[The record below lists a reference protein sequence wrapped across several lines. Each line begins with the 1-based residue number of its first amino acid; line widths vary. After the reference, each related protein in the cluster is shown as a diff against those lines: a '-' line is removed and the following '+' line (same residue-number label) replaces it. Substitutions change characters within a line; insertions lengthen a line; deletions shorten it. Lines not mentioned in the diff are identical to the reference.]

1 VEESVDAA
9 GEAGGRGKLMLNLT
23 PEKIAERS
31 ALRVN
36 PCKTCQPV
44 GALYCALGVHR
55 CMPYSHGSQGC
66 VSYHR
71 TFLSRHF
78 KEPAIASTSS
88 FTEGASVFGGGS
100 NLRTGVKNVFEIYKP
115 DIIAVH
121 TTCLSETI
129 GDDVGS
135 YILDMEIPD
144 GKLVVHTNT
153 PSYVGSHVTG
163 FYNMMCG
170 FINYLARPSVKKNGK
185 AAIFPGF
192 LNPADLREM
201 KRIASELGVPF
212 IMFPDQSGVMDAPMT
227 GRYEMYPEGGTTAD
241 EIAELGGCLKTI
253 ACGLLT
259 SAEPAKALQRKC
271 RVPYDLIPL
280 PIGIEGTD
288 RYIMAISSIAQ
299 SEVPKAL
306 EDERGQLIDVMLDA
320 HFYYHGKSAAVF
332 GDPDTV
338 LGLTQLVLEMG
349 MVPKYVIT
357 GTPGE
362 AFEKAANAMLA
373 KCGMQGCN
381 AKANADLFELHQWI
395 KNEPVDLLLGTS
407 YGKQIARAE
416 DIPFVRA
423 GFPIL
428 DRYAHSYFP
437 ITGYRGAL
445 RLVEQIT
452 NALLD
457 HHDRTCA
464 DEDLDVV
471 M

>member
-1 VEESVDAA
+1 
-9 GEAGGRGKLMLNLT
+9 MLNLT
-23 PEKIAERS
+23 PQKISERS
-31 ALRVN
+31 ALCIN

-44 GALYCALGVHR
+44 GALYCALGVHK
-55 CMPYSHGSQGC
+55 CMPHSHGSQGC

-100 NLRTGVKNVFEIYKP
+100 NLRTGVKNVFEIYNP

-135 YILDMEIPD
+135 YILEMDLPD
-144 GKLVVHTNT
+144 DKLVVHAST
-153 PSYVGSHVTG
+153 PSYVGSHITG
-163 FYNMMCG
+163 YFNMMSG
-170 FINYLARPSVKKNGK
+170 FINYLSRSTGKSNGK
-185 AAIFPGF
+185 VGIFPGF
-192 LNPADLREM
+192 LNPADIREM
-201 KRIASELGVPF
+201 KRIAKAMCVPS

-227 GRYEMYPEGGTTAD
+227 GRYEMYPKGGTTLN
-241 EIAELGGCLKTI
+241 EIAALGDCEKII
-253 ACGLLT
+253 ACGALT
-259 SAEPAKALQRKC
+259 SLEPASVLERKC
-271 RVPYDLIPL
+271 NVPYELAPL

-288 RYIMAISSIAQ
+288 QFVMALSSLMQ
-299 SEVPKAL
+299 NDVPASL
-306 EDERGQLIDVMLDA
+306 EEERGQLVDVILDA
-320 HFYYHGKSAAVF
+320 HFYYHGKTVAVF

-349 MVPKYVIT
+349 MIPKYVIT

-362 AFEKAANAMLA
+362 AFGKMTNAMLERFGA
-373 KCGMQGCN
+373 KGCK
-381 AKANADLFELHQWI
+381 AKAGADLFELHQWI

-416 DIPFVRA
+416 GIPIVRA

-437 ITGYRGAL
+437 ITGYKGAL

-457 HHDRTCA
+457 HHDRTCP

>member
-1 VEESVDAA
+1 
-9 GEAGGRGKLMLNLT
+9 MLNLT

-31 ALRVN
+31 ALRIN

-44 GALYCALGVHR
+44 GAMYCALGVHK
-55 CMPYSHGSQGC
+55 CMPHSHGSQGC

-135 YILDMEIPD
+135 YIMDMEVPD

-153 PSYVGSHVTG
+153 PSYVGSHING
-163 FYNMMCG
+163 FYNMMVG
-170 FINYLARPSVKKNGK
+170 FINYLARSTGKKNGK
-185 AAIFPGF
+185 TAIFPGF
-192 LNPADLREM
+192 LNPGDIREM
-201 KRIASELGVPF
+201 KRIAAVMNVPF

-227 GRYEMYPEGGTTAD
+227 GRYEMYPSGGTTIE
-241 EIAELGGCLKTI
+241 EIEALGDCSKVV
-253 ACGLLT
+253 ACGQLT
-259 SAEPAKALQRKC
+259 SAEPANVLQRKC
-271 RVPYDLIPL
+271 KVPYDLIPL

-288 RYIMAISSIAQ
+288 KFIMSLSALSQ
-299 SEVPKAL
+299 SEIPKEL
-306 EDERGQLIDVMLDA
+306 EEERGQLIDVMLDA
-320 HFYYHGKSAAVF
+320 HLYYHGKKVAIF

-338 LGLTQLVLEMG
+338 LGLMQLTLEMG
-349 MVPKYVIT
+349 MIPKYVIT

-362 AFEKAANAMLA
+362 AFERSARGILA
-373 KCGMQGCN
+373 KFDAPDCTV
-381 AKANADLFELHQWI
+381 KANADLFELHQWI

-407 YGKQIARAE
+407 YGKQIAKAE
-416 DIPFVRA
+416 NIPFVRA
-423 GFPIL
+423 GFPVL

-437 ITGYRGAL
+437 NTGYKGAL
-445 RLVEQIT
+445 RLLEQIT

-457 HHDRTCA
+457 HQDRECA
-464 DEDLDVV
+464 DEDMDVV